1 MSATTSLNACPNLQ
15 LELNENFQTCDASML
30 REESPFFAFVTN
42 PANAGRVQYAVSP
55 GRAKVR
61 TVELRYD
68 QRINTNEVT
77 ANATN
82 PTCTSSTKRG
92 DYITTYTLDTDQ
104 NLSVDQWFDPDDW
117 ITTCRAGGLQLAKKI
132 QIMIDMLVRARAKK
146 TAQEL
151 AVLMSTAK
159 WDTEVAASGLT
170 VNGSNQL
177 VTKTLKD
184 SSIDLST
191 LALMDI
197 EQAMLQTGYCAPAF
211 IGGGTLLFR
220 YWKMLQAGCCADS
233 GVDMG
238 ELLRQYGKYVTYD
251 RDIVNATGDNTV
263 SYIVEAGVTSLIE
276 FAKNEVYSEP
286 EIASMMAGANWNP
299 MVIVDP
305 KTGHKMDLNITL
317 ACGQIY
323 VQLVS
328 TAKLVGL
335 PDDLFGTGDT
345 KRNVKFMNQVKI
357 TNA

>member
-1 MSATTSLNACPNLQ
+1 MSATTALNACPNLQ
-15 LELNENFQTCDASML
+15 LELNEHFQTCDASML
-30 REESPFFAFVTN
+30 REESPFFAFVMN

-68 QRINTNEVT
+68 QRINTNETT

-92 DYITTYTLDTDQ
+92 DYISTYTIDTDQ
-104 NLSVDQWFDPDDW
+104 NIAIDQWFDPDDW
-117 ITTCRAGGLQLAKKI
+117 ITTCRAGGVQLAKKI
-132 QIMIDMLVRARAKK
+132 QIMIDSLVRARAKK

-151 AVLMSTAK
+151 AVLMSDAA
-159 WDTEVAASGLT
+159 WDTAVAATLT

-177 VTKTLKD
+177 VTNTLKA
-184 SSIDLST
+184 SSTDIAT
-191 LALMDI
+191 NALMDI

-220 YWKMLQAGCCADS
+220 YYKMLQAGCCADQ

-238 ELLRQYGKYVTYD
+238 ELLRLYGKYVTYD

-263 SYIVEAGVTSLIE
+263 SYIVEAGSTALIE

-286 EIASMMAGANWNP
+286 EIASLMQNASWNP

-305 KTGHKMDLNITL
+305 KTGHKLDLNITFT
-317 ACGQIY
+317 CGQIY
-323 VQLVS
+323 VQIVS

-335 PDDLFGTGDT
+335 PSDMFGTGDT
-345 KRNVKFMNQVKI
+345 KRGVKFINQVKV
-357 TNA
+357 TNS